1 MKKTA
6 IFCLLQFCILSYSS
20 ILFSQVENVIVE
32 KYYVSDANDFTD
44 TSGGILPIGSTTYR
58 IYIDLAPG
66 SILKKIYGDPSHP
79 FEITSTEVFFNN
91 ILDGKSF
98 GKDITKVSLSENTV
112 ALDSWL
118 TLGQVVKKQGAKTY
132 YGILKNQ
139 DDDGSFIGGINND
152 GGSSLISTGLLV
164 NNDPSCGIPL
174 TTSDGMDTMS
184 LTPVSWFDAGVVDF
198 TSGNDSTIFGSIVP
212 EKEFIS
218 TGFTL
223 SNSGVTG
230 INLDSNQIII
240 AQLTTKGDL
249 SFKINLE
256 LEQILNGVPTLVK
269 YVAKDTLLVTGEIF
283 SPFLSYPTS
292 CGCDDPDFL
301 EYSSSY
307 VCYLEG
313 SCQTPIKIGCMDSMA
328 CNYDPAVNIN
338 VEELCCYPGFCADR
352 NIEEVCPSLMGN
364 DFDVNLYPNP
374 TSGDITMNLI
384 SGIACNWNYEVY
396 NTYGSVKLS
405 GSFTTTDSELNV
417 VLPLDL
423 SNIDLGMYRLKVSN
437 GDLSKHKL
445 FIKN

>member
-1 MKKTA
+1 MKTFL
-6 IFCLLQFCILSYSS
+6 IT
-20 ILFSQVENVIVE
+20 LFFACFAWYNASAQLEKVIVE
-32 KYYVSDANDFTD
+32 KYYVSDSNDFTD
-44 TSGGILPIGSTTYR
+44 TSGGIVPIGSTTYR

-66 SILKKIYGDPSHP
+66 SILKKIYGDPNHP

-98 GKDITKVSLSENTV
+98 GKDLTKVSLSENTV
-112 ALDSWL
+112 ALDSWI
-118 TLGQVVKKQGAKTY
+118 TLGQVPKKQGTKTY

-152 GGSSLISTGLLV
+152 GGSSLITSGLLI

-174 TTSDGMDTMS
+174 IVSDGIDTMT
-184 LTPVSWFDAGVVDF
+184 LTPNSWSDVGVVDF
-198 TSGNDSTIFGSIVP
+198 TSGNDSTIFGSLVP
-212 EKEFIS
+212 KKEFIS
-218 TGFTL
+218 TGFSL

-230 INLDSNQIII
+230 VNLDSNQIII

-256 LEQILNGVPTLVK
+256 LEELVNGVPTLVK
-269 YVAKDTLLVTGEIF
+269 YVAKDTLLVAGEIF
-283 SPFLSYPTS
+283 NPFLSYPQS

-301 EYSSSY
+301 EYNSSF

-364 DFDVNLYPNP
+364 DFDLNLYPNP

-384 SGIACNWNYEVY
+384 SGIACNWNYEIY

-437 GDLSKHKL
+437 GNLSKHKL
-445 FIKN
+445 FIKL

>member
-1 MKKTA
+1 MKT
-6 IFCLLQFCILSYSS
+6 FLLT
-20 ILFSQVENVIVE
+20 LFFACFAWYNASAQLEKVIVE
-32 KYYVSDANDFTD
+32 KYYVSDSNDFTD
-44 TSGGILPIGSTTYR
+44 TSGGIVSIGSTTYR

-66 SILKKIYGDPSHP
+66 SILKKIYGDPNHP

-98 GKDITKVSLSENTV
+98 GKDLTKVSLSENTV
-112 ALDSWL
+112 ALDSWI
-118 TLGQVVKKQGAKTY
+118 TLGQVPKKQGTKTY

-152 GGSSLISTGLLV
+152 GGSSLIATGLLT

-174 TTSDGMDTMS
+174 IVSDGIDTMTV
-184 LTPVSWFDAGVVDF
+184 TPSSWSEVGVVDF
-198 TSGNDSTIFGSIVP
+198 TSGNDSTIFGSLVP
-212 EKEFIS
+212 KKEFIS
-218 TGFTL
+218 TGFEL
-223 SNSGVTG
+223 RNSGVTG
-230 INLDSNQIII
+230 VNLDSNQIII

-256 LEQILNGVPTLVK
+256 IEQLINGLPTLVK
-269 YVAKDTLLVTGEIF
+269 YVAKDTLLVAGEIF
-283 SPFLSYPTS
+283 SPFLSYPPQ
-292 CGCDDPDFL
+292 CGCTNPDFL
-301 EYSSSY
+301 EYSSTFS
-307 VCYLEG
+307 CFLEG
-313 SCQTPIKIGCMDSMA
+313 SCQTPVKIGCMDTLA

-384 SGIACNWNYEVY
+384 SGNACNWNYEVY

-405 GSFTTTDSELNV
+405 GSFTTTQSELNV

-445 FIKN
+445 FIKL

>member
-1 MKKTA
+1 MKTFL
-6 IFCLLQFCILSYSS
+6 IT
-20 ILFSQVENVIVE
+20 LFFACFAWYNASAQLEKVIVE
-32 KYYVSDANDFTD
+32 KYYVSDSNDFTD
-44 TSGGILPIGSTTYR
+44 TSGGIVPIGSTTYR

-66 SILKKIYGDPSHP
+66 SILKKIYGDPNHP

-98 GKDITKVSLSENTV
+98 GKDLTKVSLSENTV

-118 TLGQVVKKQGAKTY
+118 TLGQVPKKQGTKTY

-152 GGSSLISTGLLV
+152 GGSSLIATGLLI

-174 TTSDGMDTMS
+174 TSSDGIDTMTV
-184 LTPVSWFDAGVVDF
+184 TPNSWSDAGVVDF
-198 TSGNDSTIFGSIVP
+198 TSGNDSTIFGSLVP
-212 EKEFIS
+212 KKEFIS
-218 TGFTL
+218 TGFSL

-230 INLDSNQIII
+230 VNLDSNQVII

-256 LEQILNGVPTLVK
+256 LEELVNGVPTLVK
-269 YVAKDTLLVTGEIF
+269 YVAKDTLLVAGEIF
-283 SPFLSYPTS
+283 NPFLSYPQS

-301 EYSSSY
+301 EYSSSF

-364 DFDVNLYPNP
+364 DFDLNLYPNP

-384 SGIACNWNYEVY
+384 SGNACNWNYEVY

-405 GSFTTTDSELNV
+405 GSFTTTESELNI

-445 FIKN
+445 FIKL

>member
-1 MKKTA
+1 MKTFL
-6 IFCLLQFCILSYSS
+6 IT
-20 ILFSQVENVIVE
+20 LFFACFAWYNASAQLEKVIVE
-32 KYYVSDANDFTD
+32 KYYVSDSIDFTD
-44 TSGGILPIGSTTYR
+44 TSGGIVPIGSTTYR

-66 SILKKIYGDPSHP
+66 SILKKIYGDPNHP

-98 GKDITKVSLSENTV
+98 GKDLTKVSLSENTV

-118 TLGQVVKKQGAKTY
+118 TLGQVPKKQGTKTY

-152 GGSSLISTGLLV
+152 GGSSLIATGLLI

-174 TTSDGMDTMS
+174 TSSDGIDTMTV
-184 LTPVSWFDAGVVDF
+184 TPNSWSDAGVVDF
-198 TSGNDSTIFGSIVP
+198 TSGNDSTIFGSLVP
-212 EKEFIS
+212 KKEFIS
-218 TGFTL
+218 TGFSL

-230 INLDSNQIII
+230 INLDSNQVII
-240 AQLTTKGDL
+240 AQLTTTGEL
-249 SFKINLE
+249 AFNINITVEE
-256 LEQILNGVPTLVK
+256 LVSGVPTIVN
-269 YVAKDTLLVTGEIF
+269 YVSSDTLLGDNEKYN
-283 SPFLSYPTS
+283 PYLSYPYS
-292 CGCDDPDFL
+292 CGCNNANYL
-301 EYSSSY
+301 EYSSSF
-307 VCYLEG
+307 VCLEEG
-313 SCQTPIKIGCMDSMA
+313 SCITPVVFGCTDLLA
-328 CNYDPAVNIN
+328 CNYDPLANIN
-338 VEELCCYPGFCADR
+338 IVELCCYPGFCADR

-364 DFDVNLYPNP
+364 DFDLNLYPNP

-384 SGIACNWNYEVY
+384 SGNACNWNYEVY

-405 GSFTTTDSELNV
+405 GSFTTTESELNI

-445 FIKN
+445 FIKL

>member
-1 MKKTA
+1 MKT
-6 IFCLLQFCILSYSS
+6 FLLT
-20 ILFSQVENVIVE
+20 LFFACFAWYNASAQLEKVIVE
-32 KYYVSDANDFTD
+32 KYYVSDSNDFTD
-44 TSGGILPIGSTTYR
+44 TSGGIVSIGSTTYR

-66 SILKKIYGDPSHP
+66 SILKKIYGDPNHP

-98 GKDITKVSLSENTV
+98 GKDLTKVSLSENTV
-112 ALDSWL
+112 ALDSWI
-118 TLGQVVKKQGAKTY
+118 TLGQVPKKQGTKTY

-152 GGSSLISTGLLV
+152 GGSSLIATGLLT

-174 TTSDGMDTMS
+174 IVSDGIDTMTV
-184 LTPVSWFDAGVVDF
+184 TPSSWSEVGVVDF
-198 TSGNDSTIFGSIVP
+198 TSGNDSTIFGSLVP
-212 EKEFIS
+212 KKEFIS
-218 TGFTL
+218 TGFEL
-223 SNSGVTG
+223 RNSGVTG
-230 INLDSNQIII
+230 VNLDSNQIII

-249 SFKINLE
+249 SFKLNLE
-256 LEQILNGVPTLVK
+256 IEQLINGLPTLVK
-269 YVAKDTLLVTGEIF
+269 YVAKDTLLVAGEIF
-283 SPFLSYPTS
+283 NPFLSYPQS

-301 EYSSSY
+301 EYSSSF

-313 SCQTPIKIGCMDSMA
+313 SCQTPVKIGCMDTLA

-384 SGIACNWNYEVY
+384 SGNACNWNYEVY

-405 GSFTTTDSELNV
+405 GSFTTTESELNV

-445 FIKN
+445 FIKL

>member
-1 MKKTA
+1 MKT
-6 IFCLLQFCILSYSS
+6 FLLT
-20 ILFSQVENVIVE
+20 LFFACFAWYNASAQLEKVIVE
-32 KYYVSDANDFTD
+32 NYYVSDSNDFTD
-44 TSGGILPIGSTTYR
+44 TSGGIVSIGSTTYR

-66 SILKKIYGDPSHP
+66 SILKKIYGDPNHP

-98 GKDITKVSLSENTV
+98 GKDLTKVSLSENTV
-112 ALDSWL
+112 ALDSWI
-118 TLGQVVKKQGAKTY
+118 TLGQVPKKQGTKTY

-152 GGSSLISTGLLV
+152 GGSSLITTGLLI

-174 TTSDGMDTMS
+174 IVSDGIDTMTV
-184 LTPVSWFDAGVVDF
+184 TPNSWFDVGVVDF
-198 TSGNDSTIFGSIVP
+198 TSGNDSTIFGSLVP
-212 EKEFIS
+212 KKEFIS
-218 TGFTL
+218 TGFSL

-230 INLDSNQIII
+230 VNLDSNQIII

-256 LEQILNGVPTLVK
+256 LEELVNGVPTLVK
-269 YVAKDTLLVTGEIF
+269 YVAKDTLLVAGEIF
-283 SPFLSYPTS
+283 NPFLSYPQS

-301 EYSSSY
+301 EYNSSF

-364 DFDVNLYPNP
+364 DFDLNLYPNP

-384 SGIACNWNYEVY
+384 SGNACYWNYEVY

-405 GSFTTTDSELNV
+405 GSFTTTESELNI

-445 FIKN
+445 FIKL

>member
-1 MKKTA
+1 MKTFLITLFFA
-6 IFCLLQFCILSYSS
+6 CFTCYNASAQF
-20 ILFSQVENVIVE
+20 EKVIVE
-32 KYYVSDANDFTD
+32 KYYVSDSNDFTD
-44 TSGGILPIGSTTYR
+44 TSGGIVPIGSTTYR

-66 SILKKIYGDPSHP
+66 SILKKIYGDPNHP

-98 GKDITKVSLSENTV
+98 GKDLTKVSLSENTV

-118 TLGQVVKKQGAKTY
+118 TLGQVPKKQGTKTY

-152 GGSSLISTGLLV
+152 GGSSLIATGLLI

-174 TTSDGMDTMS
+174 TVVDGIDTMTV
-184 LTPVSWFDAGVVDF
+184 TPNSWSDAGVVDF
-198 TSGNDSTIFGSIVP
+198 TSGNDSTIFGSLVP
-212 EKEFIS
+212 KKEFIS
-218 TGFTL
+218 TAFTL

-230 INLDSNQIII
+230 VNLDSNQIII

-256 LEQILNGVPTLVK
+256 LEKLVNGVPTLVK
-269 YVAKDTLLVTGEIF
+269 YVAKDTLLVAGEIF
-283 SPFLSYPTS
+283 SPLLSYPTS

-445 FIKN
+445 FIKL